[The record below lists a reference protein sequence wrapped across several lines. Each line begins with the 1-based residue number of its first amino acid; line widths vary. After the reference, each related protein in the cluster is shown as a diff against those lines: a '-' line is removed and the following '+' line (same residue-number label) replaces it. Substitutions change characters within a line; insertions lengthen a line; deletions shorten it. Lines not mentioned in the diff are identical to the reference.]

1 MTSVEEVG
9 VANAEVANAA
19 EEVRDAG
26 TENAGPVYCGVS
38 RGKRK
43 ARVESIPVQVGVE
56 ALLAERE
63 TAIKHEVPGAK
74 AAPTTLTPVLRPKGT
89 PHPVLAGGEAP
100 PRPEQRHDVVEASR
114 VALGDDRAEVR
125 FRSERDRRARE
136 AVNQE
141 SEERG
146 KEGDD
151 EEDPWGLQER
161 EGAVD

>member
-1 MTSVEEVG
+1 M
-9 VANAEVANAA
+9 ANAEVANAA

-26 TENAGPVYCGVS
+26 TEDAGSVYCGVP

-43 ARVESIPVQVGVE
+43 ARVESTPVKVGVE

-63 TAIKHEVPGAK
+63 AEIKHEVPGAK

-89 PHPVLAGGEAP
+89 PHPVLTGGKAP

-141 SEERG
+141 SEGCGED
-146 KEGDD
+146 GDD
-151 EEDPWGLQER
+151 EEDPWT